1 VLALVCCVLA
11 SDGCLFWRK
20 KAPLPQPAPAKLE
33 LPPKQVQAPVQPPED
48 ISIETPPV
56 PEPKPQEPPTFP
68 KAPPRPTRAKQVT
81 IPPEPPPAEA
91 QPSTPAPAPSVKT
104 AEPLKLS
111 PMLSEN
117 EQRELNAAI
126 KDLIDRA
133 ERNLMAAR
141 ARNLNS
147 DQKEMVRQAEVFM
160 TQAQSTRATDLTAA
174 RSLAE
179 RAELLSREALK

>member
-1 VLALVCCVLA
+1 MACCFFGA
-11 SDGCLFWRK
+11 DGCLFWK
-20 KAPLPQPAPAKLE
+20 KQQPLPVPAPAKVD
-33 LPPKQVQAPVQPPED
+33 LPPKQVDAPIRPPAD

-56 PEPKPQEPPTFP
+56 PEPKPQEPPIFP
-68 KAPPRPTRAKQVT
+68 KAPPKQQRARQVAPAPE
-81 IPPEPPPAEA
+81 IPAAEA
-91 QPSTPAPAPSVKT
+91 QPPAPAPPPPVKEV
-104 AEPLKLS
+104 EPLKLS
-111 PMLSEN
+111 PMLSDN

-133 ERNLMAAR
+133 ERNLIAAR
-141 ARNLNS
+141 ARNRTAQ
-147 DQKEMVRQAEVFM
+147 QKEMVRQAEVFM